1 MKCYLIRHG
10 KDDDSVR
17 GGWSNSS
24 LTDEGVMQVNKLV
37 CEILTSD
44 NMNIGSVY
52 TSDLLRARQT
62 ADILA
67 SALSVPIVEKTNF
80 REVNNGVLAGMD
92 NRLAE
97 EKYPGLYWRSLDWA
111 ESYPEGESP
120 CEFYERIADAWNK
133 FKTELQNAERNVIL
147 VTHGGVINAIQCIEH
162 QIAYSNKVN
171 PFPIGNAEMLCI
183 EF

>member
-1 MKCYLIRHG
+1 MKCYLTRHG

-17 GGWSNSS
+17 GGWSNSP
-24 LTDEGVMQVNKLV
+24 LTEEGIIQVNKLV
-37 CEILTSD
+37 CEILASD

-97 EKYPGLYWRSLDWA
+97 EKYPGLYWRSLDWE

-120 CEFYERIADAWNK
+120 CEFYERIADAWNN

-162 QIAYSNKVN
+162 QITYSNKVN
-171 PFPIGNAEMLCI
+171 PFPIGNAEMICI